1 MTHAPTQPRRTD
13 IRNIAII
20 AHVDHGKTTLVD
32 ALLKQTGTFADNE
45 KVAERA
51 MDSNDI
57 ERERGITILAKTTAI
72 TYQGTRINV
81 VDTPGHA
88 DFGGEVE
95 RILGM
100 VDGCVLLVDSS
111 EGPMP
116 QTKFVLT
123 KALQLG
129 LRPILVINKIDRS
142 DARPEEVVNETFDL
156 FDSLGAT
163 SEQLDFPI
171 LYAVGRDGW
180 VSDDYTKP
188 TTNCFP
194 LLDLV
199 LKHVP
204 GPVADVDAPFQML
217 VSMVERNEFVG
228 RISTGRVYSGVVK
241 KNQSIKAL
249 DTHGNEIDKGKVV
262 QVFNFQ
268 GLKKIPGEEA
278 RAGDIVAIA
287 GLANA
292 YVSHTICDPSV
303 TKPLK
308 AVEIDPPTMMMTF
321 SVNDSPLAGK
331 EGKKLTSREIGNRLF
346 AEAETNVGLIVEQ
359 GSNAES
365 FRVMGRGELHLG
377 VLIETMRREGFELS
391 ISRPEIIFREENG
404 VKLEPYEDI
413 IVDVDEEF
421 SGVVMEKMGLR
432 RAEMVNMISD
442 HGGKQRLI
450 FVGPSRGMIGYR
462 SEFLTDT
469 RGTGILTRQF
479 KEYGPVKSNPAG
491 RRNGVLVSMAQGTTT
506 AYILNELEAR
516 GVLFIPAGV
525 EAYDGMIVGE
535 NSRTDDL
542 EVNPTHAKKLTNV
555 RAAGKDDAVKLT
567 PPRQITL
574 EYALTYIEEDEL
586 VEVTPSTIRL
596 RKKGLDANARKRMRR
611 SA

>member
-1 MTHAPTQPRRTD
+1 MTQTRRTD

-32 ALLKQTGTFADNE
+32 ALLKQTGTFAENE

-72 TYQGTRINV
+72 NYKGTRINV

-116 QTKFVLT
+116 QTKFVLG

-180 VSDDYTKP
+180 VSDDYKKP
-188 TTNCFP
+188 TTDCFA

-199 LKHVP
+199 KEHVP
-204 GPVADVDAPFQML
+204 GPVADTTAPFQML

-228 RISTGRVYSGVVK
+228 RIATGRVYSGIVR
-241 KNQSIKAL
+241 KNQQIKAI
-249 DTHGNEIDKGKVV
+249 DAHGNEIDRGKVV

-278 RAGDIVAIA
+278 QAGDIVAIA

-303 TKPLK
+303 TTALP

-321 SVNDSPLAGK
+321 SVNDSPLCGR

-346 AEAETNVGLIVEQ
+346 SEAETNVGLIVTQ
-359 GSNAES
+359 GSTAES

-377 VLIETMRREGFELS
+377 VLIENMRREGFELS

-442 HGGKQRLI
+442 HHGKQRLI

-506 AYILNELEAR
+506 PYILNELEAR
-516 GVLFIPAGV
+516 GVLFIGGGV
-525 EAYDGMIVGE
+525 EAYDGMIIGE

-555 RAAGKDDAVKLT
+555 RAAGKDDAVRLT

-586 VEVTPSTIRL
+586 VEVTPQNIRL

-611 SA
+611 SGE